1 MNFDCLQL
9 IVFSSFVLFFV
20 HLFFIRDQDLACLII
35 GLFTFFAFCLFCF
48 LKGDVRTKAFPPKR
62 QEVLKWNGWG
72 FQDASFVMDDA
83 GLSCFNS
90 HLDLLERE
98 MEKSFGIITEQHCD
112 TVIGIVSFQG
122 KQYEMGGTVMPSLR
136 AWMEEKRQMDFT
148 HPTPS
153 QVNRMLIDLMMCEC
167 VVVIPSH
174 HVMSL
179 TQSSS
184 HSLPLH
190 D

>member
-1 MNFDCLQL
+1 M
-9 IVFSSFVLFFV
+9 
-20 HLFFIRDQDLACLII
+20 
-35 GLFTFFAFCLFCF
+35 
-48 LKGDVRTKAFPPKR
+48 RTKAFPPKR

-83 GLSCFNS
+83 GLSCFKS
-90 HLDLLERE
+90 QLICSRERDGKE
-98 MEKSFGIITEQHCD
+98 FWFTEQRCD
-112 TVIGIVSFQG
+112 TVVGIVSFQG

-153 QVNRMLIDLMMCEC
+153 QVYRMLIDLMMCEC
-167 VVVIPSH
+167 VDVIPSH

-179 TQSSS
+179 TLSSIFASFSSS
-184 HSLPLH
+184 PPMYLYLEINGRPS
-190 D
+190 